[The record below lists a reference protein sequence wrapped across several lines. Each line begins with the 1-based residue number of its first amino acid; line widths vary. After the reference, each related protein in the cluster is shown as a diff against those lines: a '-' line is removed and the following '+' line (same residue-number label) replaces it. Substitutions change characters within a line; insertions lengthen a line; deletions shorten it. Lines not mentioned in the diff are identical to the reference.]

1 MGSLMIT
8 ALLQNLQIFEISQN
22 SPVTPDKIGEKFKDF
37 QLHFPYLFQRCFTML
52 SEYGII

>member
-1 MGSLMIT
+1 MIT

-22 SPVTPDKIGEKFKDF
+22 SPVTPDRIGEKFKDF
-37 QLHFPYLFQRCFTML
+37 QLHFSYLFQRCFTML